1 LFALVEVTMQSPT
14 EPEHSQLTPIPT
26 DFSLLAPGPQTKPR
40 FGGLALSFALHG
52 GILALA
58 LFAGTVAGSRVIQ
71 PTQFR
76 MISMVE
82 TSGGSHAVKF
92 LLPPM
97 DTAASIHDPHHSPDA
112 ARKAIVPVAHPRP
125 KVNGGGAPKTPHAG
139 DGSGQAMQGN
149 GSDLEDV
156 HPGFPVFSPHPPV
169 HDRSLLPADEQKV
182 VVDVKVDAQGQVVSE
197 TLVKSVSASLDKL
210 CLDIV
215 LTWRFQPATVNG
227 KPIPSEAELVFPFT
241 PSYPISGA

>member
-1 LFALVEVTMQSPT
+1 MQSPT
-14 EPEHSQLTPIPT
+14 EPEYSQLIPT
-26 DFSLLAPGPQTKPR
+26 APDAGFLAPGPQARHR
-40 FGGLALSFALHG
+40 FGGVLLSVAAHG
-52 GILALA
+52 GILAFA
-58 LFAGTVAGSRVIQ
+58 LVAGTVAAGTKVVA

-76 MISMVE
+76 VISLVE

-97 DTAASIHDPHHSPDA
+97 DTSARIHDPDHSPDVT
-112 ARKAIVPVAHPRP
+112 RKTIVPTDHPRT
-125 KVNGGGAPKTPHAG
+125 KVKGGGAPKMPHAG

-149 GSDLEDV
+149 GSDSEDV

-169 HDRSLLPADEQKV
+169 HDRSLLPANEQKV
-182 VVDVKVDAQGQVVSE
+182 VVDVKVDANGQVVSE
-197 TLVKSVSASLDKL
+197 TLVKSVSANLDKL

-215 LTWRFQPATVNG
+215 LTWRFQPATENG